1 MDIETRTEGDCRVV
15 TIRGSADINASAGLR
30 DTLLGAVEGGD
41 TRIVCDLSG
50 TDFICSDA
58 LGVLI
63 TAYLKARG
71 RGGFLCLAGSHDH
84 LNDIL
89 ETTRLNRLFRIYPG
103 VAAALASMRE

>member
-1 MDIETRTEGDCRVV
+1 MDIETRREGECRVV
-15 TIRGSADINASAGLR
+15 TMRGSADINASASLR
-30 DTLLGAVEGGD
+30 ETLLGAIEGGD

-71 RGGFLCLAGSHDH
+71 RGGFLYIAGARDH
-84 LNDIL
+84 LTEIL
-89 ETTRLNRLFRIYPG
+89 ETTRLNRLFRIYPD
-103 VAAALASMRE
+103 VAGALASLRE